1 MECRTRLDHV
11 VINVRRDMD
20 AAEDLCQALGFTVT
34 PRGYHSLGSI
44 NHLMMFDT
52 NYFELIGIPK
62 VGEIKRA
69 DLITAPVGIN
79 GLVFKTDN
87 VDDTHAHLLTLDMA
101 GEEPRAF
108 SRPVELDGE
117 TKDAKF
123 RTVTVRPDVFP
134 EGRIYFCE
142 HGTPELVWRPEW
154 LNHPNGGV
162 DIAEVM
168 IVAEDVP
175 KVAGDYANLI
185 EGQVTVLRDGI
196 RVVDTADA
204 RLSFRTPRGYRD
216 QYGDLAS
223 EMGGRSSI
231 FGAVIFRTTS
241 LALVANLLET
251 MDNPPPATIGLE
263 SFVVRLPDYDSVLEF
278 IGPEA

>member
-20 AAEDLCQALGFTVT
+20 TAETLSRALGFTVT
-34 PRGYHSLGSI
+34 PRGYHTLGSI

-69 DLITAPVGIN
+69 DLIAAPIGIN

-87 VDDTHAHLLTLDMA
+87 VDTTHAHLLALEMA

-108 SRPVELDGE
+108 SRPVELDGK
-117 TKDAKF
+117 TQDAKF

-134 EGRIYFCE
+134 EGRVYFCE

-154 LNHPNGGV
+154 LSHANGALE
-162 DIAEVM
+162 IAEVM
-168 IVAEDVP
+168 VVTENVPEVAN
-175 KVAGDYANLI
+175 DYARLVEGEVNALI
-185 EGQVTVLRDGI
+185 GGV
-196 RVVDTADA
+196 RVVYLADA
-204 RLSFRTPRGYRD
+204 RLSFRTPRGYRE

-223 EMGGRSSI
+223 DLGKRKSI
-231 FGAVIFRTTS
+231 FGSVIFRTSS
-241 LALVANLLET
+241 LALVASALEA
-251 MDNPPPATIGLE
+251 MDNPPPSAVGAGSI
-263 SFVVRLPDYDSVLEF
+263 VIRLPDYDSVLEF
-278 IGPEA
+278 IGPEE

>member
-11 VINVRRDMD
+11 VINVRREMD
-20 AAEDLCQALGFTVT
+20 AAEALCHALGFTVT

-69 DLITAPVGIN
+69 DLISAPVGIN

-117 TKDAKF
+117 TKDARF
-123 RTVTVRPDVFP
+123 RTVTVRSDVFP

-142 HGTPELVWRPEW
+142 HGTPELVWREEW
-154 LNHPNGGV
+154 LSHANGGM

-175 KVAGDYANLI
+175 KVAGDYANLV
-185 EGQVTVLRDGI
+185 EGQVTVLHGGI
-196 RVVDTADA
+196 RVVDLADS
-204 RLSFRTPRGYRD
+204 RLSFRTPRGYRE

-223 EMGGRSSI
+223 DMGGRSAI
-231 FGAVIFRTTS
+231 FGSLIFRTSS
-241 LALVANLLET
+241 LALVADTLGVME
-251 MDNPPPATIGLE
+251 NPPPAVIGNE
-263 SFVVRLPDYDSVLEF
+263 SIVIRLPDYDSVIEF
-278 IGPEA
+278 IGPEE

>member
-1 MECRTRLDHV
+1 MECSTRLDHV
-11 VINVRRDMD
+11 VINVRREMD
-20 AAEDLCQALGFTVT
+20 AAEALCQALGFTVT

-52 NYFELIGIPK
+52 NYFELIGIPRE
-62 VGEIKRA
+62 GEIKRA

-87 VDDTHAHLLTLDMA
+87 VDDTHAHLLAMEMA
-101 GEEPRAF
+101 GEPPRAF

-117 TKDAKF
+117 TRDARF
-123 RTVTVRPDVFP
+123 RTVTVRSDVFP

-142 HGTPELVWRPEW
+142 HGTPDLVWRPEW
-154 LNHPNGGV
+154 QSHANGGM

-175 KVAGDYANLI
+175 KVAGDYARLV
-185 EGQVTVLRDGI
+185 EGEVTVLRDGI
-196 RVVDTADA
+196 RVVDLADA
-204 RLSFRTPRGYRD
+204 RLSFRTPRGYGA

-223 EMGGRSSI
+223 DMGGRSAI
-231 FGAVIFRTTS
+231 FGALIFRTSS
-241 LALVANLLET
+241 LALVADTLAA
-251 MDNPPPATIGLE
+251 MDNPPPSAVGPASI
-263 SFVVRLPDYDSVLEF
+263 VIRLPDYDSVIEF
-278 IGPEA
+278 IGPEE